1 MIDARIFDALDIPRD
16 ADVPTAARC
25 LRRLLGV
32 LPATSSNPDL
42 WRHFLYEIQGTLQF
56 PGGNRGDGA
65 ELANNV
71 VGNAI
76 ANRGDPDEHRRGYA
90 AWDRELGVSGCESDE
105 VLREFVVFVIAPR
118 LAAAELYA
126 LL

>member
-1 MIDARIFDALDIPRD
+1 MIDHKILRALDIPPD

-25 LRRLLGV
+25 LRTLLG
-32 LPATSSNPDL
+32 LSPATSRNPYR
-42 WRHFLYEIQGTLQF
+42 WRHFLYEIQGTLVF

-71 VGNAI
+71 VGCSI
-76 ANRGDPDEHRRGYA
+76 ANRGDPDEHRRGYD
-90 AWDRELGVSGCESDE
+90 AWDRELGVTGCASDD
-105 VLREFVVFVIAPR
+105 VLREFVAFVIAPR
-118 LAAAELYA
+118 LAEAELYA